1 MKKLMIAAL
10 VAAQAVTAVQP
21 AIAADAAEIRDIR
34 PGAFA
39 GLRVRVPLDGAAR
52 DRQVRA
58 GLTVAPAL
66 QTLTAD
72 GTARTRIGEGVELGI
87 SPSGP
92 AAVTLAGTR
101 IDRLGA
107 PDGRRANLST
117 WEWVGIAV
125 GTLVTLTILAAVAFD
140 EISDQSE

>member
-10 VAAQAVTAVQP
+10 VAAQAVTAAQP
-21 AIAADAAEIRDIR
+21 AVAAEVVDVQGIR

-39 GLRVRVPLDGAAR
+39 GVRVRVPLDAAAG

-58 GLTVAPAL
+58 GLTIAPAL
-66 QTLTAD
+66 TARTAD
-72 GTARTRIGEGVELGI
+72 GAVRTRIGEGVELGV
-87 SPSGP
+87 SPGGP
-92 AAVTLAGTR
+92 AALTLAGTR

-107 PDGRRANLST
+107 PNGRRANLSA
-117 WEWVGIAV
+117 WEWVGIGV
-125 GTLVTLTILAAVAFD
+125 GTLVTLAILGAVAFD

>member
-21 AIAADAAEIRDIR
+21 AIAAQAAAISDVR

-39 GLRVRVPLDGAAR
+39 GVRVRVPLDGTVG

-58 GLTVAPAL
+58 GLTVAP
-66 QTLTAD
+66 TLHSRTAD
-72 GTARTRIGEGVELGI
+72 GAVRTRIGEGLELGI